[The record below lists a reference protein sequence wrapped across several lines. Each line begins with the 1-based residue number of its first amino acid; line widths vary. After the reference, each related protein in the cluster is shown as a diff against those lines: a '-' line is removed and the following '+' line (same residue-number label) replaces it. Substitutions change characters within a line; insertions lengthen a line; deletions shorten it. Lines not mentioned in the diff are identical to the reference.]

1 MGALPPSPRTIQ
13 EVDHMSRKDDWNRK
27 VYDYTTLRTKYD
39 IKERARA
46 MAGYV
51 GLSLTAYITRA
62 LMKQV
67 RKDEEK
73 YREELLKKLPK

>member
-1 MGALPPSPRTIQ
+1 
-13 EVDHMSRKDDWNRK
+13 MSRKDDWNRR

-46 MAGYV
+46 MAAYT

-62 LMKQV
+62 LMKQM
-67 RKDEEK
+67 RKDEKK
-73 YREELLKKLPK
+73 YRKELLKKLPE

>member
-1 MGALPPSPRTIQ
+1 
-13 EVDHMSRKDDWNRK
+13 MSRKDDWNRRR
-27 VYDYTTLRTKYD
+27 YDYTTLRTKYD
-39 IKERARA
+39 IKERAQA
-46 MAGYV
+46 MSGYV

-73 YREELLKKLPK
+73 YRTELLKKLPK